1 MKDIV
6 IKKTS
11 DESQRIVLQTD
22 SETLDYQSRF
32 TVMTVTGNIDGLS
45 TPFREGTVTSLYE
58 ISQFLADN
66 ASEGISVN
74 VLSSDVKVESVAA
87 AAPKILEAGLFAIV
101 DESSYKNYAGRD
113 YVEEYPYE
121 VSEQYLP
128 WLRFYVKKSVKN
140 TPFSIEISHDGEA
153 CTFGGNTANFG
164 QVNGTKMTLTEY
176 DTLMLDCKTDLGV
189 NNPKG
194 VWTLKVTLDTD
205 SVTREV
211 VIS

>member
-113 YVEEYPYE
+113 YVEKYPYE

-140 TPFSIEISHDGEA
+140 TPFSIEINHNGEPCSFIGNA
-153 CTFGGNTANFG
+153 ADFGE
-164 QVNGTKMTLTEY
+164 VSGTKMTLAEY
-176 DTLMLDCKTDLGV
+176 DSLMFDCKVDLGAK
-189 NNPKG
+189 NPKG
-194 VWTLKVTLDTD
+194 TWTIKITIGSD

>member
-22 SETLDYQSRF
+22 SDTLDYQSRF
-32 TVMTVTGNIDGLS
+32 TIMTVTGNIDGLS
-45 TPFREGTVTSLYE
+45 IPFRVGTVTSLYE
-58 ISQFLADN
+58 IFQFLADN
-66 ASEGISVN
+66 ASAGIYVN
-74 VLSSDVKVESVAA
+74 VLSQDTKIESVAA
-87 AAPKILEAGLFAIV
+87 ATPKILEAGLYAIV
-101 DESSYKNYAGRD
+101 DETSYKNYAGKD

-121 VSEQYLP
+121 ASEQYLP

-153 CTFGGNTANFG
+153 CTFGGNTADFG
-164 QVNGTKMTLTEY
+164 QVSSTKMTLTEY
-176 DTLMLDCKTDLGV
+176 DTLMFDCKTDLGV
-189 NNPKG
+189 KNPKG
-194 VWTLKVTLDTD
+194 TWTIKITMGTD